1 MSEYLTWEFLG
12 TFAGAVAAVT
22 LIVQFLKLPIDKWR
36 KIPTRYIV
44 FIISLLVL
52 FAVDI
57 FTTKITADVAV
68 LTVLN
73 GFIVTLTAM
82 GAYEVTFAKLEK

>member
-1 MSEYLTWEFLG
+1 
-12 TFAGAVAAVT
+12 
-22 LIVQFLKLPIDKWR
+22 
-36 KIPTRYIV
+36 V

-73 GFIVTLTAM
+73 AIVVTLTAM